1 MKTLFAAVALSI
13 AIPAIAHA
21 QSTPAPEAKMEKM
34 KCKMDCCKDKMGDK
48 AQDGHA
54 MKSGHDMKSG
64 TAPQADPHQNHQK

>member
-1 MKTLFAAVALSI
+1 MKKIFAAIALTI

-34 KCKMDCCKDKMGDK
+34 KCKMDCCKDKAGDK
-48 AQDGHA
+48 SHA
-54 MKSGHDMKSG
+54 GHDMKSG